1 MEYGYL
7 AFYKGKR
14 FELYS
19 DTLYHAQLD
28 AAKHFGVKP
37 SKSYLVSVT
46 LCEKGG
52 ESVIHTAD
60 F

>member
-1 MEYGYL
+1 VNGYV

-14 FELYS
+14 LELYS
-19 DTLYHAQLD
+19 DTIYHAQLD

-37 SKSYLVSVT
+37 NKSYQVSVH
-46 LCEKGG
+46 LCEK
-52 ESVIHTAD
+52 EVEPVIHTAD